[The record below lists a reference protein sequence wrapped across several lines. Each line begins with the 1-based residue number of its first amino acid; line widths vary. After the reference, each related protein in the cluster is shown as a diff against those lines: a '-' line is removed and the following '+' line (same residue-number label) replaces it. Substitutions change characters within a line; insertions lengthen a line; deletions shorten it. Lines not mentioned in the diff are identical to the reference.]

1 MMALHKIFILY
12 LSAKQ
17 MVLTEGSQIFLDKN
31 PKDITTGR
39 VQHYYRKGSTLL
51 PEGLNI
57 TTGRVQHYYRKGSTL
72 LPEGFNIEFEQIL
85 IYQSSIFCK
94 FDVLLERSVI
104 RSIFLFHLFF
114 FTHFFYLIYFII
126 TRLNLMSKV
135 TEVLSKK
142 VYALD
147 LGPSSCSVLSSA
159 SAGINFY

>member
-31 PKDITTGR
+31 PKDITTR
-39 VQHYYRKGSTLL
+39 
-51 PEGLNI
+51 
-57 TTGRVQHYYRKGSTL
+57 RVQHYYRKGSTL

-147 LGPSSCSVLSSA
+147 LGPSSCSILSSA